1 MVTLERSL
9 LSLRCPWLYSS
20 SHSAASTA
28 SADFIVLFFCASW
41 SSSEPC
47 AFGDLDA
54 AVGGGGGGVGGGGGP
69 GGGGGGGIA
78 QATAPRLKG
87 QAAQQARRQLRLR
100 QLRLRQ
106 GPEEINKHDS

>member
-87 QAAQQARRQLRLR
+87 QAAQQARRQLSGSGKARKR
-100 QLRLRQ
+100 S
-106 GPEEINKHDS
+106 KHDS